1 MTSQPP
7 PKKPSVKKTP
17 ARKTPDGTP
26 VNQVLLGDCVE
37 VMNALPPKC
46 ADLVFAD
53 PPYNMQL
60 GGDLWRPNMTKV
72 DAVTDPWDKFKSF
85 AEYDAFTRAW
95 LTACRRVLKDTGT
108 LWVIGSYHNIYRVGA
123 VMMDAGYWVLNDIA
137 WIKANPTPQMRGTR
151 FCNAH
156 ETLLWA
162 KKSIDQKKY
171 TFHYREMKAGNDDKQ
186 MRSDWYIP
194 ICSGGE
200 REKKDG
206 KKAHATQKPEALM
219 HRVIAATTNPGDLVL
234 DPFCGSG
241 TTAAVAKR
249 LGRDYITIDRE
260 EVYVE
265 LAEKRL
271 ANISPALLTSE
282 DENGVLLGGP
292 KPRIPFVSLIESGQ
306 LPLDTALRLKGTDIE
321 AALHADGTVTAGGH
335 RGSIH
340 KVAAACLGL
349 PSANGWTAWLYQDR
363 ASGEVRLLDALR
375 PGA

>member
-123 VMMDAGYWVLNDIA
+123 VLMDAGYWVLNDIA

-162 KKSIDQKKY
+162 NKSIDQKKY

-375 PGA
+375 PSA

>member
-123 VMMDAGYWVLNDIA
+123 VLMDAGYWVLNDIA

-375 PGA
+375 PSA